1 MVGSFGWHLPLFF
14 RGLFGRIGS
23 STAWPS
29 MGLILLDAPL
39 VHPRR
44 VPELLRDAK
53 RVDAGGLPPS
63 LFIADPM
70 DLTVVHASDAERN
83 GSRRE
88 DDALVEGDRSTRLAI
103 PRPY

>member
-1 MVGSFGWHLPLFF
+1 MRVDAS
-14 RGLFGRIGS
+14 
-23 STAWPS
+23 
-29 MGLILLDAPL
+29 LI
-39 VHPRR
+39 HPCL
-44 VPELLRDAK
+44 VPELLGDTERLDS
-53 RVDAGGLPPS
+53 GGLPPS